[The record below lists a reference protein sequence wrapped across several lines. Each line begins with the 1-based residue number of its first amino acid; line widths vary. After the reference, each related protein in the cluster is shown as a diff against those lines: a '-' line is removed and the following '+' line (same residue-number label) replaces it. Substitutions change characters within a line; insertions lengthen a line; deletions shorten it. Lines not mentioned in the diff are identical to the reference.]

1 MTRALTVTLM
11 LVAAV
16 AMSAVAGEEITQS
29 RAHQIAA
36 YYYGR
41 YFPREGCGGTGLP
54 ELRGDYW
61 ESIVRLGYAGKPS
74 GIIRIHRLT
83 GKVSYSGPYF
93 LKPPTSANSLERWA
107 KRLDERTR

>member
-16 AMSAVAGEEITQS
+16 ASSSVPGEEITQG

-36 YYYGR
+36 YYFGR
-41 YFPREGCGGTGLP
+41 YFPREGCGGAALP

-61 ESIVRLGYAGKPS
+61 ESAVRLGAAGTPS
-74 GIIRIHRLT
+74 GVIRIHRLT
-83 GKVSYSGPYF
+83 GKVSYSGHYF
-93 LKPPTSANSLERWA
+93 LKPPTSAASLERWA
-107 KRLDERTR
+107 RSHGYSKT